1 MEPAVCVHRLNLSTV
16 LGILKIKIV
25 NLDFLRQF
33 EARQLKYSYEYAL
46 DWISEVLLREWDEGG
61 GQEGGRSHPV
71 VQSEIFLKNK
81 RWFTT
86 IFHTFFKKKS
96 HLKIHPSMQTG
107 SRSENLLTAYNMSR
121 PLPFVIFAVFYSGE
135 PTCVLQNIDLNY
147 WGTLFRPEKGKRGEK
162 ERYQKNA
169 LMIRRL
175 QTQRKR
181 GGGLNF
187 LVDYRQLIRPPSSFN
202 SSSFPILSKRGE
214 STKNALPLPSSDVWR
229 WWQIEYGW
237 RERER
242 KKKIF
247 LVTNLVDAGDAGED
261 SSYSSFPS
269 SVAPPMPS
277 SLFNLEKETRMG
289 RMM

>member
-1 MEPAVCVHRLNLSTV
+1 
-16 LGILKIKIV
+16 
-25 NLDFLRQF
+25 
-33 EARQLKYSYEYAL
+33 
-46 DWISEVLLREWDEGG
+46 
-61 GQEGGRSHPV
+61 
-71 VQSEIFLKNK
+71 
-81 RWFTT
+81 
-86 IFHTFFKKKS
+86 
-96 HLKIHPSMQTG
+96 MQTG

-187 LVDYRQLIRPPSSFN
+187 WFDYRQLIHPPSSYH

-214 STKNALPLPSSDVWR
+214 STKNALPLPSSAVCGGGDR
-229 WWQIEYGW
+229 LNMDGE

-242 KKKIF
+242 RKKIF